1 MGRLYCRRANLMPKF
16 EIRNT
21 SHIGGL
27 QLKKILE
34 QAVLSRQTNAKIGE
48 PGERVTRKM
57 FLESRARIE
66 VPVDVDEE
74 RFAEWIAESLHKY
87 YRGPVGLVLHIKQI
101 DDSEP
106 LDIQKLVDSEPEID
120 PGSEPVLPDVE
131 ITND

>member
-1 MGRLYCRRANLMPKF
+1 MPKF

-48 PGERVTRKM
+48 PGERATRKK

-74 RFAEWIAESLHKY
+74 RLAEWVDARFAFCMVMSL
-87 YRGPVGLVLHIKQI
+87 RTT
-101 DDSEP
+101 SC
-106 LDIQKLVDSEPEID
+106 SA
-120 PGSEPVLPDVE
+120 SR
-131 ITND
+131 

>member
-1 MGRLYCRRANLMPKF
+1 MPKF

-34 QAVLSRQTNAKIGE
+34 RTVLPRQTNATIGE
-48 PGERVTRKM
+48 PRERSTRKR

-74 RFAEWIAESLHKY
+74 RFAEWVAESLYLY
-87 YRGPVGLVLHIKQI
+87 YRGSVGLVLSISQL
-101 DDSEP
+101 DDDEP
-106 LDIQKLVDSEPEID
+106 LDVPELEDSKPE
-120 PGSEPVLPDVE
+120 E
-131 ITND
+131 IEVQT

>member
-1 MGRLYCRRANLMPKF
+1 MPKF

-21 SHIGGL
+21 SHIGGV

-34 QAVLSRQTNAKIGE
+34 QAVLPRQTVGASIGE
-48 PGERVTRKM
+48 PGERTTRKG

-66 VPVDVDEE
+66 VLNDVDEE
-74 RFAEWIAESLHKY
+74 RFAEWLVESLHLY

-106 LDIQKLVDSEPEID
+106 LDIPELEDSKPFDIYEL
-120 PGSEPVLPDVE
+120 GLP
-131 ITND
+131 

>member
-1 MGRLYCRRANLMPKF
+1 MPKF

-21 SHIGGL
+21 SHIGGF

-34 QAVLSRQTNAKIGE
+34 QAVLPRQTNAKIGE
-48 PGERVTRKM
+48 PGERATRQK

-74 RFAEWIAESLHKY
+74 RFVEWVAESLHLY

-106 LDIQKLVDSEPEID
+106 LDIPELEDSKPFDIYEL
-120 PGSEPVLPDVE
+120 GLP
-131 ITND
+131 

>member
-1 MGRLYCRRANLMPKF
+1 MPKF

-34 QAVLSRQTNAKIGE
+34 QAVLPRQTNATIGE
-48 PGERVTRKM
+48 PGERSTRKK

-74 RFAEWIAESLHKY
+74 RFAEWVAESLHLY

-101 DDSEP
+101 DDSES
-106 LDIQKLVDSEPEID
+106 LDVPELKDSEPEPFDIY
-120 PGSEPVLPDVE
+120 GLGLP
-131 ITND
+131 